1 MKLLTPRLE
10 NLPPYVFGQVNQL
23 KRAVLEKGLDLIDLA
38 MGNPDGAVP
47 RIISLALQD
56 AIVQPDM
63 HRYGDPK
70 GILGLRQA
78 LQRWY
83 MRRFGVQLCPETEII
98 TTLGSKEGLAHLAMA
113 LCEKGDTVLAPT
125 PTYPVHQYGFM
136 LAGANLVRV
145 PITSSASDFII
156 HIKQYLASNAP
167 KPKVMMLNFPAN
179 PTGVCANYDELKEIV
194 DLALHYQIWL
204 IQDFAYA
211 DLSFDKPTHSI
222 LSIPQAKK
230 IAVEAYSLSK
240 SYNIPGYRIG
250 FISGNAD
257 IIAALAKIKS
267 YTDYGHYMPL
277 QYAGIAALDN
287 GDDAV
292 LEIKKIYQQRRD
304 SLCQA
309 LNKMGWQVNK
319 PEASMFVW
327 AKIPDFMPYQNSFE
341 LTKYLIENA
350 HVAVSPGICFG
361 EGGEGYVRLSLV
373 ANENRLIEAVNRIQ
387 KTLKSQNT
395 AKSLLDKAKDHF

>member
-1 MKLLTPRLE
+1 MMKLLTPRLE

-23 KRAVLEKGLDLIDLA
+23 KKAVVDKGADLIDLA
-38 MGNPDGAVP
+38 MGNPDGPVP

-56 AIVQPDM
+56 AAGLPDM

-83 MRRFGVQLCPETEII
+83 LRRFNVQLCPEKEII

-136 LAGANLVRV
+136 LAGANVARI
-145 PITSSASDFII
+145 PITSNVSDYIVKM
-156 HIKQYLASNAP
+156 KQYLSSTAP

-179 PTGVCANYDELKEIV
+179 PTGVCASDYELKEIV
-194 DLALHYQIWL
+194 DIALHYQIWL

-211 DLSFDKPTHSI
+211 DLSFNKPTHSI

-257 IIAALAKIKS
+257 IVAALTKIKS

-277 QYAGIAALDN
+277 QYAGIAALDH

-292 LEIKKIYQQRRD
+292 LEIKQVYQQRRD

-327 AKIPDFMPYQNSFE
+327 AKIPSFMPFQTSFE
-341 LTKYLIENA
+341 LTQYFIEKA

-361 EGGEGYVRLSLV
+361 EGGEGYVRFSLV
-373 ANENRLIEAVNRIQ
+373 ANEDRLIEAVNR
-387 KTLKSQNT
+387 LQNILSST
-395 AKSLLDKAKDHF
+395 KVHS

>member
-1 MKLLTPRLE
+1 MKLLTPRLDH
-10 NLPPYVFGQVNQL
+10 LPPYVFGQVNQL
-23 KRAVLEKGLDLIDLA
+23 KKAVLDQGADLIDLA

-56 AIVQPDM
+56 AVGQPEM

-83 MRRFGVQLCPETEII
+83 VRRFGVQLCPEKEII

-113 LCEKGDTVLAPT
+113 LCEKGDTVLVPT

-136 LAGANLVRV
+136 LAGANVVRM
-145 PITSSASDFII
+145 PIVSSTSDYIFQL
-156 HIKQYLASNAP
+156 KQYLSSNAP

-179 PTGVCANYDELKEIV
+179 PTGVCASYDELKDIV
-194 DLALHYQIWL
+194 DLALHYHIWV

-222 LSIPQAKK
+222 LSIPQAKE

-287 GDDAV
+287 GDEAV
-292 LEIKKIYQQRRD
+292 LEIKRTYQQRRD

-327 AKIPDFMPYQNSFE
+327 AKIPDFMPFQKSFE
-341 LTKYLIENA
+341 LTQYFIEQA

-361 EGGEGYVRLSLV
+361 EGGEGYVRFSLV
-373 ANENRLIEAVNRIQ
+373 ANEDRLVEAVHRIEKVLRRQ
-387 KTLKSQNT
+387 
-395 AKSLLDKAKDHF
+395 KSLMTNSPA

>member
-1 MKLLTPRLE
+1 MKLLTPRLD

-23 KRAVLEKGLDLIDLA
+23 KKIALDKGADLIDLA
-38 MGNPDGAVP
+38 MGNPDGEVP

-56 AIVQPDM
+56 AIGQPDM

-83 MRRFGVQLCPETEII
+83 IRRFNVQLCAEKEII

-136 LAGANLVRV
+136 LAGANVVRL
-145 PITSSASDFII
+145 PIASNASDYIVQ
-156 HIKQYLASNAP
+156 IKQYLSSSAP

-179 PTGVCANYDELKEIV
+179 PTGVCASYDELKEIV
-194 DLALHYQIWL
+194 ELALHYQIWV

-211 DLSFDKPTHSI
+211 DLSFNKPTYSI
-222 LSIPQAKK
+222 LSITNAKK

-287 GDDAV
+287 GDEAV
-292 LEIKKIYQQRRD
+292 LGIKKVYQQRRD

-327 AKIPDFMPYQNSFE
+327 AKIPSFMPFNTSFE
-341 LTKYLIENA
+341 LTKYLIEQA

-361 EGGEGYVRLSLV
+361 EGGEGYVRFSLV
-373 ANENRLIEAVNRIQ
+373 ANDNRLIEAVNRF
-387 KTLKSQNT
+387 QNILSCT
-395 AKSLLDKAKDHF
+395 KAHS